1 MKNLSSIERKHI
13 LLGIILMWG
22 AILLFILQNNDTDS
36 LNTFKI
42 FLPVFWGIFT
52 VVTVVY
58 VIVQSL
64 LQHSEIKRLEEQSL
78 STEDLAEK
86 DNREGNA
93 SILKSANILALVA
106 MIVGY
111 FTSSLR
117 NMPIQ
122 YTTYQPIIW
131 VVILCFDVCM
141 YMVALFKDEPK
152 EEVVDK
158 PENPEN
164 KERVGVQIISIEEA
178 VEYLE
183 NQGYEIEN
191 VERLGIESK
200 RSDPVLEDKSEE
212 EIQGGSKIQD
222 ENETE
227 PRSDKTEL
235 KIEEEPLKEQQ
246 EEDDEGKDE
255 SSESTKQPTKE
266 KEKVDIKSQNLPVTV
281 SPTKNKPKV
290 TVVVKKRQSRLNNN
304 RRRKGF
310 K

>member
-22 AILLFILQNNDTDS
+22 AILLFILQSQEIDS

-52 VVTVVY
+52 IVTVLY
-58 VIVQSL
+58 IIVQSL

-78 STEDLAEK
+78 STDELAEK
-86 DNREGNA
+86 DNRRGNA
-93 SILKSANILALVA
+93 NILKSANILALVA
-106 MIVGY
+106 MVVGY

-122 YTTYQPIIW
+122 YTTYQPIVWI
-131 VVILCFDVCM
+131 VILCFDVCM
-141 YMVALFKDEPK
+141 YMVALFKEEPK

-158 PENPEN
+158 SENN

-183 NQGYEIEN
+183 GQGYEIEN
-191 VERLGIESK
+191 IERLGIESK
-200 RSDPVLEDKSEE
+200 NSDPALEDKSEE
-212 EIQGGSKIQD
+212 EIQDENIN
-222 ENETE
+222 ENETDSI
-227 PRSDKTEL
+227 PSKNNAEL
-235 KIEEEPLKEQQ
+235 GLMEESKEQQ
-246 EEDDEGKDE
+246 EEDEGKDE
-255 SSESTKQPTKE
+255 GKEENSESTEQLT
-266 KEKVDIKSQNLPVTV
+266 KEKVDIKSQNLPVTI
-281 SPTKNKPKV
+281 SPTKNNPKV
-290 TVVVKKRQSRLNNN
+290 TVVVKKRQSRHNNN
-304 RRRKGF
+304 KRRKSF

>member
-22 AILLFILQNNDTDS
+22 AILLFILQSQEIDS
-36 LNTFKI
+36 LNTFRI

-52 VVTVVY
+52 IVTVLY
-58 VIVQSL
+58 IIVQSL

-78 STEDLAEK
+78 STDELAEK
-86 DNREGNA
+86 DNRRGNA
-93 SILKSANILALVA
+93 NILKSANILALVA

-158 PENPEN
+158 PEN

-183 NQGYEIEN
+183 RQGYEIEN
-191 VERLGIESK
+191 IERLGIESK
-200 RSDPVLEDKSEE
+200 KSDLALEDKSEE

-246 EEDDEGKDE
+246 KEDDEGKKE
-255 SSESTKQPTKE
+255 ENSESTEQPIEE
-266 KEKVDIKSQNLPVTV
+266 KEVDIKSQNLPVTV
-281 SPTKNKPKV
+281 SPTKNNPKV
-290 TVVVKKRQSRLNNN
+290 TVVVKKRQSRHNNN
-304 RRRKGF
+304 RRRKNF

>member
-93 SILKSANILALVA
+93 SILKSANILALIA
-106 MIVGY
+106 MVVGY
-111 FTSSLR
+111 FTSSLS

-122 YTTYQPIIW
+122 YTTYQPIVW
-131 VVILCFDVCM
+131 VVVLCFDVCM
-141 YMVALFKDEPK
+141 YMVALFKEEPK
-152 EEVVDK
+152 EEIVGK
-158 PENPEN
+158 PEN

-183 NQGYEIEN
+183 TQGYEIEN

-200 RSDPVLEDKSEE
+200 RSDHALEDKSEN
-212 EIQGGSKIQD
+212 EIQGVSKIQD
-222 ENETE
+222 ENVTE
-227 PRSDKTEL
+227 PRADKTEL
-235 KIEEEPLKEQQ
+235 KIEKELKEQQ
-246 EEDDEGKDE
+246 EEDEGKE
-255 SSESTKQPTKE
+255 ENSESTEHPTEE
-266 KEKVDIKSQNLPVTV
+266 KEVNIKSQNLPMTV
-281 SPTKNKPKV
+281 SPTKNNPKV
-290 TVVVKKRQSRLNNN
+290 TVVVKKKQSRHNNN
-304 RRRKGF
+304 RRRKNF

>member
-22 AILLFILQNNDTDS
+22 AILLFILQNHNTDS

-42 FLPVFWGIFT
+42 FLPIFWGIFT
-52 VVTVVY
+52 LVTVVY

-64 LQHSEIKRLEEQSL
+64 LQHSENKRLEEQSL

-93 SILKSANILALVA
+93 SILKSANILALIA
-106 MIVGY
+106 MVVGY
-111 FTSSLR
+111 FTSSLS

-122 YTTYQPIIW
+122 YTTYQPIVW
-131 VVILCFDVCM
+131 VVVLCFDVCM
-141 YMVALFKDEPK
+141 YMVALFREEPK
-152 EEVVDK
+152 EEIVG
-158 PENPEN
+158 NPED

-183 NQGYEIEN
+183 TQGYEIEN

-200 RSDPVLEDKSEE
+200 RSDPALEDKSED
-212 EIQGGSKIQD
+212 EIHGVSKIQD

-227 PRSDKTEL
+227 PKADKTEL
-235 KIEEEPLKEQQ
+235 KIQ
-246 EEDDEGKDE
+246 EENNDEGKE
-255 SSESTKQPTKE
+255 ENSESTEQPE
-266 KEKVDIKSQNLPVTV
+266 KEISIKSQNLPMTV
-281 SPTKNKPKV
+281 SPTKNNPKV
-290 TVVVKKRQSRLNNN
+290 TVVKKKQSRHNNN
-304 RRRKGF
+304 RRRKNF

>member
-1 MKNLSSIERKHI
+1 M
-13 LLGIILMWG
+13 
-22 AILLFILQNNDTDS
+22 
-36 LNTFKI
+36 
-42 FLPVFWGIFT
+42 
-52 VVTVVY
+52 
-58 VIVQSL
+58 QSL

-78 STEDLAEK
+78 STDELAEK
-86 DNREGNA
+86 DNRRGNA
-93 SILKSANILALVA
+93 NILKSANILALVA
-106 MIVGY
+106 MVVGY

-122 YTTYQPIIW
+122 YTTYQPIVWI
-131 VVILCFDVCM
+131 VILCFDVCM

-158 PENPEN
+158 PEN

-200 RSDPVLEDKSEE
+200 RSDPALEDKSEE

-246 EEDDEGKDE
+246 KEDDEGKE
-255 SSESTKQPTKE
+255 ENSESTEQPIEE
-266 KEKVDIKSQNLPVTV
+266 KEVDIKSQNLPVTV
-281 SPTKNKPKV
+281 SPTKNNPKV
-290 TVVVKKRQSRLNNN
+290 TVVVKKKQSRHNNN
-304 RRRKGF
+304 RRRKNF

>member
-22 AILLFILQNNDTDS
+22 AILLFILQSQEIDS
-36 LNTFKI
+36 LNTFRI

-52 VVTVVY
+52 IVTVLY
-58 VIVQSL
+58 IIVQSL

-78 STEDLAEK
+78 STDELAEK
-86 DNREGNA
+86 DNRRGNA
-93 SILKSANILALVA
+93 NILKSANILALVA

-158 PENPEN
+158 PEN

-200 RSDPVLEDKSEE
+200 RSDPALEDKSEE

-246 EEDDEGKDE
+246 KEDDEGKKE
-255 SSESTKQPTKE
+255 ENSESTEQPIEE
-266 KEKVDIKSQNLPVTV
+266 KEVDIKSQNLPVTV
-281 SPTKNKPKV
+281 STTKNNPKV
-290 TVVVKKRQSRLNNN
+290 TVVVKKKQSRHNNN
-304 RRRKGF
+304 RRRKNF

>member
-93 SILKSANILALVA
+93 SILKSANILALIA
-106 MIVGY
+106 MVVGY
-111 FTSSLR
+111 FTSSLS

-122 YTTYQPIIW
+122 YTTYQPIVW
-131 VVILCFDVCM
+131 VVVLCFDVCM
-141 YMVALFKDEPK
+141 YMVALFREEPK
-152 EEVVDK
+152 EEIVG
-158 PENPEN
+158 NPED

-183 NQGYEIEN
+183 TQGYEIEN

-200 RSDPVLEDKSEE
+200 RSDHALEDKSEN
-212 EIQGGSKIQD
+212 EIQGVSKIQD
-222 ENETE
+222 ENVTE
-227 PRSDKTEL
+227 PRADKTEL
-235 KIEEEPLKEQQ
+235 KIEKELKEQQ
-246 EEDDEGKDE
+246 EEDEGKE
-255 SSESTKQPTKE
+255 ENSESTEHPTEE
-266 KEKVDIKSQNLPVTV
+266 KEVNIKSQNLSMTV
-281 SPTKNKPKV
+281 SPTKNNPKV
-290 TVVVKKRQSRLNNN
+290 TVVVKKKQSRHNNN
-304 RRRKGF
+304 RRRKNF

>member
-22 AILLFILQNNDTDS
+22 AILLFILQNQETDS

-42 FLPVFWGIFT
+42 FLPIFWGIFT
-52 VVTVVY
+52 IVTVLY
-58 VIVQSL
+58 IIVQSL
-64 LQHSEIKRLEEQSL
+64 LQHSEIKRLKEQSL
-78 STEDLAEK
+78 STDELAEK
-86 DNREGNA
+86 DNRRGNA
-93 SILKSANILALVA
+93 NILKSANILALVA

-158 PENPEN
+158 PEN

-200 RSDPVLEDKSEE
+200 RSDPALEDKSEE
-212 EIQGGSKIQD
+212 EIQDGSKIQD

-235 KIEEEPLKEQQ
+235 KIQEQ
-246 EEDDEGKDE
+246 EEDDEGKE
-255 SSESTKQPTKE
+255 ENSESTEQPTEE
-266 KEKVDIKSQNLPVTV
+266 KEVDIKSQNLPVTV
-281 SPTKNKPKV
+281 SPTKNNPKV
-290 TVVVKKRQSRLNNN
+290 TVVVKKKQSRHNNN
-304 RRRKGF
+304 RRRKNF

>member
-58 VIVQSL
+58 VIIQSL

-78 STEDLAEK
+78 STDDLTEK
-86 DNREGNA
+86 DNRDGNA
-93 SILKSANILALVA
+93 NILKSANILALVA

-158 PENPEN
+158 PEN
-164 KERVGVQIISIEEA
+164 KERVGVQIISIKEA

-200 RSDPVLEDKSEE
+200 RSDPALEDKSEE
-212 EIQGGSKIQD
+212 EIQGGSKIQQD

-246 EEDDEGKDE
+246 KEDDEGKE
-255 SSESTKQPTKE
+255 ENSESTEQPIEE
-266 KEKVDIKSQNLPVTV
+266 KEVDIKSQNLPVTV
-281 SPTKNKPKV
+281 SPTKNNPKV
-290 TVVVKKRQSRLNNN
+290 TVVVKKKQSRHNNN
-304 RRRKGF
+304 RRRKNF

>member
-22 AILLFILQNNDTDS
+22 AILLFILQNKDTDS

-58 VIVQSL
+58 VIIQSL

-78 STEDLAEK
+78 STDDLTEK
-86 DNREGNA
+86 DNRDGNA
-93 SILKSANILALVA
+93 NILKSANILALVA

-122 YTTYQPIIW
+122 YTIYQPIIW

-152 EEVVDK
+152 EPKEEVVDK
-158 PENPEN
+158 PEN

-200 RSDPVLEDKSEE
+200 RPDPALEDKSEE
-212 EIQGGSKIQD
+212 EIQGSSKIQD

-227 PRSDKTEL
+227 PRADKTEL
-235 KIEEEPLKEQQ
+235 KIEEEPKEQQ
-246 EEDDEGKDE
+246 EENEGKDE
-255 SSESTKQPTKE
+255 NSESTEQPTEE
-266 KEKVDIKSQNLPVTV
+266 KEADIKSQSLPATV
-281 SPTKNKPKV
+281 SPTKNNPKV
-290 TVVVKKRQSRLNNN
+290 TVVVKKKQYRHNNN
-304 RRRKGF
+304 TRRKNF

>member
-58 VIVQSL
+58 VIIQSL
-64 LQHSEIKRLEEQSL
+64 LQRSEIKRLEEQSL

-93 SILKSANILALVA
+93 SILKSANILALIA
-106 MIVGY
+106 MVVGY
-111 FTSSLR
+111 FTSSLS

-122 YTTYQPIIW
+122 YTTYQPIVW
-131 VVILCFDVCM
+131 VVVLCFDVCM
-141 YMVALFKDEPK
+141 YMVALFKEEPK
-152 EEVVDK
+152 EEIVGK
-158 PENPEN
+158 PEN

-183 NQGYEIEN
+183 TQGYEIEN

-200 RSDPVLEDKSEE
+200 RSDPALEDKSED
-212 EIQGGSKIQD
+212 EIQGVSKIQD
-222 ENETE
+222 ENVTE
-227 PRSDKTEL
+227 PRADKTEL
-235 KIEEEPLKEQQ
+235 KIEKELKEQQ
-246 EEDDEGKDE
+246 EEDEGE
-255 SSESTKQPTKE
+255 EENSESTEQPTEE
-266 KEKVDIKSQNLPVTV
+266 KEVNIKSQNLPMTV
-281 SPTKNKPKV
+281 SPTKNNPKV
-290 TVVVKKRQSRLNNN
+290 TVVVKKKQSRYNNN
-304 RRRKGF
+304 RRRKNF

>member
-58 VIVQSL
+58 VVVQSL
-64 LQHSEIKRLEEQSL
+64 LQRSEIKRLEEQSL
-78 STEDLAEK
+78 STDDLTEK
-86 DNREGNA
+86 DNRDGNA
-93 SILKSANILALVA
+93 NILKYANILALVA

-122 YTTYQPIIW
+122 YTIYQPIIW

-158 PENPEN
+158 PEEN

-183 NQGYEIEN
+183 GQGYEIEN

-200 RSDPVLEDKSEE
+200 RSDPALEDKSND

-235 KIEEEPLKEQQ
+235 KIQEQ
-246 EEDDEGKDE
+246 EEDDEGKE
-255 SSESTKQPTKE
+255 ENSESTEQPTEE
-266 KEKVDIKSQNLPVTV
+266 KEVDIKSQNLPVTV
-281 SPTKNKPKV
+281 SPTKNNPKV
-290 TVVVKKRQSRLNNN
+290 TVIVKKKQSRHNNN
-304 RRRKGF
+304 RRRKNF

>member
-58 VIVQSL
+58 VIIQSL

-78 STEDLAEK
+78 STDDLTEK
-86 DNREGNA
+86 DNRDGNA
-93 SILKSANILALVA
+93 NILKSANILALVA

-158 PENPEN
+158 PEN
-164 KERVGVQIISIEEA
+164 RVGVQIISIEEA

-200 RSDPVLEDKSEE
+200 RSDPALEDKSEE

-235 KIEEEPLKEQQ
+235 KIEEEPLKEPQ

-255 SSESTKQPTKE
+255 SSESTKQPIEE
-266 KEKVDIKSQNLPVTV
+266 KEVDIKSQNLPVTV
-281 SPTKNKPKV
+281 SPTKNNPKV
-290 TVVVKKRQSRLNNN
+290 TVVVKKKQSRHNNN
-304 RRRKGF
+304 RRRKNF

>member
-22 AILLFILQNNDTDS
+22 AILLFILQSQEIDS
-36 LNTFKI
+36 LNTFRI

-52 VVTVVY
+52 IVTVLY
-58 VIVQSL
+58 IIVQSL

-78 STEDLAEK
+78 STDELAEK
-86 DNREGNA
+86 DNRRGNA
-93 SILKSANILALVA
+93 NILKSANILALVA

-158 PENPEN
+158 PEN

-183 NQGYEIEN
+183 RQGYEIEN
-191 VERLGIESK
+191 IERLGIESK
-200 RSDPVLEDKSEE
+200 KSDPALEDKSEE

-246 EEDDEGKDE
+246 KEDDEGKKE
-255 SSESTKQPTKE
+255 ENSESTEQPIEE
-266 KEKVDIKSQNLPVTV
+266 KEVDIKSQNLPVTV
-281 SPTKNKPKV
+281 SPTKNNHKV
-290 TVVVKKRQSRLNNN
+290 TVVVKKRQSRHNNN
-304 RRRKGF
+304 RRRKNF

>member
-22 AILLFILQNNDTDS
+22 AILLFILQNHNTDS

-42 FLPVFWGIFT
+42 FLPIFWGIFT

-93 SILKSANILALVA
+93 SILKSANILALIA
-106 MIVGY
+106 MVVGY
-111 FTSSLR
+111 FTSSLS
-117 NMPIQ
+117 NMSIQ
-122 YTTYQPIIW
+122 YTTYQPIVW
-131 VVILCFDVCM
+131 VVVLCFDVCM
-141 YMVALFKDEPK
+141 YMVALFREEPK
-152 EEVVDK
+152 EEIVG
-158 PENPEN
+158 NPED

-183 NQGYEIEN
+183 TQGYEIEN

-200 RSDPVLEDKSEE
+200 RSDPALEDKSED
-212 EIQGGSKIQD
+212 EIQGVSKIQD
-222 ENETE
+222 ENVTE
-227 PRSDKTEL
+227 PRADKMEL
-235 KIEEEPLKEQQ
+235 KIEKELKEQQ
-246 EEDDEGKDE
+246 EEDEGKEENSD
-255 SSESTKQPTKE
+255 STEQPTEE
-266 KEKVDIKSQNLPVTV
+266 KEVNIKSQNLPMTV
-281 SPTKNKPKV
+281 SPTKNNPKV
-290 TVVVKKRQSRLNNN
+290 TVVVKKKQSRHNNN
-304 RRRKGF
+304 RRRKNF

>member
-58 VIVQSL
+58 VIIQSL

-78 STEDLAEK
+78 STDDLTEK
-86 DNREGNA
+86 DNRDGNA
-93 SILKSANILALVA
+93 NILKSANILALVA
-106 MIVGY
+106 MTVGY

-158 PENPEN
+158 PEN
-164 KERVGVQIISIEEA
+164 RVGVQIISIEEA

-200 RSDPVLEDKSEE
+200 RSDPALEDKSEE

-227 PRSDKTEL
+227 PRSDNTEL

-246 EEDDEGKDE
+246 KEDDEGKE
-255 SSESTKQPTKE
+255 ENSESTEQPIEE
-266 KEKVDIKSQNLPVTV
+266 KEVDIKSQNLPVTV
-281 SPTKNKPKV
+281 SPTKNNPKV
-290 TVVVKKRQSRLNNN
+290 TVVVKKKQSRHNNN
-304 RRRKGF
+304 RRRKNF

>member
-22 AILLFILQNNDTDS
+22 AILLFILQNHNTDS

-42 FLPVFWGIFT
+42 FLPIFWGIFT

-93 SILKSANILALVA
+93 SILKSANILALIA
-106 MIVGY
+106 MVVGY
-111 FTSSLR
+111 FTSSLS

-122 YTTYQPIIW
+122 YTTYQPIVW
-131 VVILCFDVCM
+131 VVVLCFDVCM
-141 YMVALFKDEPK
+141 YMVALFREEPK
-152 EEVVDK
+152 EEIVG
-158 PENPEN
+158 NPED

-183 NQGYEIEN
+183 TQGYEIEN

-200 RSDPVLEDKSEE
+200 RSDPALEDKSED
-212 EIQGGSKIQD
+212 EIQGVSKIQD

-227 PRSDKTEL
+227 PRAGKTEL
-235 KIEEEPLKEQQ
+235 KIQ
-246 EEDDEGKDE
+246 EENDEAKE
-255 SSESTKQPTKE
+255 ENSESTEQPTEE
-266 KEKVDIKSQNLPVTV
+266 KEVDIKSQNLPVTV
-281 SPTKNKPKV
+281 SPTKNNPKV
-290 TVVVKKRQSRLNNN
+290 TVVVKKKQSRHSNN
-304 RRRKGF
+304 RRRKNF

>member
-93 SILKSANILALVA
+93 SILKSANILALIA
-106 MIVGY
+106 MVVGY
-111 FTSSLR
+111 FTSSLS

-122 YTTYQPIIW
+122 YTTYQPIVW
-131 VVILCFDVCM
+131 VVVLCFDVCI
-141 YMVALFKDEPK
+141 YMVALFKEESK
-152 EEVVDK
+152 EEIVGK
-158 PENPEN
+158 PED

-183 NQGYEIEN
+183 TQGYEIEN
-191 VERLGIESK
+191 VERLGIEGK
-200 RSDPVLEDKSEE
+200 RSDPALEDKSED
-212 EIQGGSKIQD
+212 EIQGVSKIQD
-222 ENETE
+222 ENVTE
-227 PRSDKTEL
+227 PRADKTEL
-235 KIEEEPLKEQQ
+235 KIEKELKEQQ
-246 EEDDEGKDE
+246 EEDEGKE
-255 SSESTKQPTKE
+255 ENSESTEHPTEE
-266 KEKVDIKSQNLPVTV
+266 KEVNIKSQNLPITV
-281 SPTKNKPKV
+281 SPTKNNPKV
-290 TVVVKKRQSRLNNN
+290 TVVVKKKQSRHNNN
-304 RRRKGF
+304 RRRKNF

>member
-22 AILLFILQNNDTDS
+22 AILLFILQNHNTDS

-42 FLPVFWGIFT
+42 FLPIFWGIFT

-93 SILKSANILALVA
+93 SILKSANILALIA
-106 MIVGY
+106 MVVGY
-111 FTSSLR
+111 FTSSLS

-122 YTTYQPIIW
+122 YTTYQPIVW
-131 VVILCFDVCM
+131 VVVLCFDVCM
-141 YMVALFKDEPK
+141 YMVALFREEPK
-152 EEVVDK
+152 EEIVG
-158 PENPEN
+158 NPED

-183 NQGYEIEN
+183 TQGYEIEN

-200 RSDPVLEDKSEE
+200 RSDPALEDKSKD

-246 EEDDEGKDE
+246 KEDDEGKE
-255 SSESTKQPTKE
+255 ENSESTEQPIEE
-266 KEKVDIKSQNLPVTV
+266 KEVDIKSQNLPVTV
-281 SPTKNKPKV
+281 SPTKNNPKV
-290 TVVVKKRQSRLNNN
+290 TVVVKKKQSRHNNN
-304 RRRKGF
+304 RRRKNF

>member
-58 VIVQSL
+58 VIIQSL

-78 STEDLAEK
+78 STDDLEEK
-86 DNREGNA
+86 DNRDGNA
-93 SILKSANILALVA
+93 NILKSANILALVA

-158 PENPEN
+158 PEN

-183 NQGYEIEN
+183 GQGYEIEN

-200 RSDPVLEDKSEE
+200 RSDPALEDKSED

-255 SSESTKQPTKE
+255 SSESTKQPTEE
-266 KEKVDIKSQNLPVTV
+266 KEVDIKSQNLPVTV
-281 SPTKNKPKV
+281 SPTKNNPKV
-290 TVVVKKRQSRLNNN
+290 TVVVKKKQSRHNNN
-304 RRRKGF
+304 RRRKNF

>member
-58 VIVQSL
+58 VIIQSL

-78 STEDLAEK
+78 STDDLTEK
-86 DNREGNA
+86 DNRDGNA
-93 SILKSANILALVA
+93 NILKSANILALVA

-158 PENPEN
+158 PEN

-183 NQGYEIEN
+183 TQGYEIEN
-191 VERLGIESK
+191 VERLGTESK
-200 RSDPVLEDKSEE
+200 RSDPALEDKSED
-212 EIQGGSKIQD
+212 EIQGVSKIQD
-222 ENETE
+222 ENVTE
-227 PRSDKTEL
+227 PKADKTEL
-235 KIEEEPLKEQQ
+235 KIQ
-246 EEDDEGKDE
+246 EENNDEGKE
-255 SSESTKQPTKE
+255 ENSESTEQPE
-266 KEKVDIKSQNLPVTV
+266 KEVDIKFQNLPVTV
-281 SPTKNKPKV
+281 SPTKNNPKV
-290 TVVVKKRQSRLNNN
+290 TVVVKKKQSRHNNN
-304 RRRKGF
+304 RRRK
-310 K
+310 KL

>member
-58 VIVQSL
+58 VIIQSL

-78 STEDLAEK
+78 STDDLTEK
-86 DNREGNA
+86 DNRDGNA
-93 SILKSANILALVA
+93 NILKSANILALVA

-158 PENPEN
+158 PEN

-200 RSDPVLEDKSEE
+200 RSDPALEDKSEE
-212 EIQGGSKIQD
+212 EIQGGSKIQQD

-246 EEDDEGKDE
+246 KEDDEGKE
-255 SSESTKQPTKE
+255 ENSESTEQPIEE
-266 KEKVDIKSQNLPVTV
+266 KEVDIKSQNLPVTV
-281 SPTKNKPKV
+281 SPTKNNPKV
-290 TVVVKKRQSRLNNN
+290 TVVVKKKQSRHNNN
-304 RRRKGF
+304 RRRKNF

>member
-22 AILLFILQNNDTDS
+22 AILLFILQNHNTDS

-42 FLPVFWGIFT
+42 FLPIFWGIFT

-93 SILKSANILALVA
+93 SILKSANILALIA
-106 MIVGY
+106 MVVGY
-111 FTSSLR
+111 FTSSLS

-122 YTTYQPIIW
+122 YTTYQPIVW
-131 VVILCFDVCM
+131 VVVLCFDVCM
-141 YMVALFKDEPK
+141 YMVALFREEPK
-152 EEVVDK
+152 EEIVG
-158 PENPEN
+158 NPED

-183 NQGYEIEN
+183 TQGYEIEN

-200 RSDPVLEDKSEE
+200 RSDPALEDKSED
-212 EIQGGSKIQD
+212 EIQGVSKIQD
-222 ENETE
+222 ENVTE
-227 PRSDKTEL
+227 PRADKMEL
-235 KIEEEPLKEQQ
+235 KIEKELKEQQ
-246 EEDDEGKDE
+246 EEDEGKEENSD
-255 SSESTKQPTKE
+255 STEQPTEE
-266 KEKVDIKSQNLPVTV
+266 KEVNIKSQNLPMTV
-281 SPTKNKPKV
+281 SPTKNNPKV
-290 TVVVKKRQSRLNNN
+290 TVVVKKKQSRHNNN
-304 RRRKGF
+304 RRRKNF

>member
-22 AILLFILQNNDTDS
+22 AILLFILQSQEIDS
-36 LNTFKI
+36 LNTFRI

-52 VVTVVY
+52 IVTVLY
-58 VIVQSL
+58 IIVQSL

-78 STEDLAEK
+78 STDELAEK
-86 DNREGNA
+86 DNRRGNA
-93 SILKSANILALVA
+93 NILKSANILALVT

-158 PENPEN
+158 PEN

-183 NQGYEIEN
+183 RQGYEIEN
-191 VERLGIESK
+191 IERLGIESK
-200 RSDPVLEDKSEE
+200 KSDPALEDKSEE

-246 EEDDEGKDE
+246 KEDDEGKKE
-255 SSESTKQPTKE
+255 ENSESTEQPIEE
-266 KEKVDIKSQNLPVTV
+266 KEVDIKSQNLPVTV
-281 SPTKNKPKV
+281 SPTKNNPKV
-290 TVVVKKRQSRLNNN
+290 TVVVKKRQSRHNNN
-304 RRRKGF
+304 RRRKNF

>member
-58 VIVQSL
+58 VIIQSL

-78 STEDLAEK
+78 STDDLTEK
-86 DNREGNA
+86 DNRDGNA
-93 SILKSANILALVA
+93 NILKSANILALVA
-106 MIVGY
+106 MTVGY

-158 PENPEN
+158 PEN
-164 KERVGVQIISIEEA
+164 RVGVQIISIEEA

-200 RSDPVLEDKSEE
+200 RSDPALEDKSEE

-246 EEDDEGKDE
+246 KEDDEGKE
-255 SSESTKQPTKE
+255 ENSESTEQPIEE
-266 KEKVDIKSQNLPVTV
+266 KEVDIKSQNLPVTV
-281 SPTKNKPKV
+281 SPTKNNPKV
-290 TVVVKKRQSRLNNN
+290 TVVVKKKQSRHNNN
-304 RRRKGF
+304 RRRKNF

>member
-22 AILLFILQNNDTDS
+22 AILLFILQNQETDS

-52 VVTVVY
+52 IVTVLY
-58 VIVQSL
+58 IIVQSL

-78 STEDLAEK
+78 STDELAEK
-86 DNREGNA
+86 DNRRGNA
-93 SILKSANILALVA
+93 NILKSANILALVA
-106 MIVGY
+106 MVVGY

-122 YTTYQPIIW
+122 YTTYQPIVWI
-131 VVILCFDVCM
+131 VILCFDVCM
-141 YMVALFKDEPK
+141 YMVALFKEEPK

-158 PENPEN
+158 SENN

-200 RSDPVLEDKSEE
+200 RSDPVLEDKSKE

-255 SSESTKQPTKE
+255 SSESTKQPTEE
-266 KEKVDIKSQNLPVTV
+266 KEVDIKSQNLPVTV
-281 SPTKNKPKV
+281 SPTKNNPKV
-290 TVVVKKRQSRLNNN
+290 TVVVKKKQSRHNN
-304 RRRKGF
+304 RRRKNF

>member
-22 AILLFILQNNDTDS
+22 AILLFILQNHNTDS

-42 FLPVFWGIFT
+42 FLPIFWGIFT

-93 SILKSANILALVA
+93 SILKSANILALIA
-106 MIVGY
+106 MVVGY
-111 FTSSLR
+111 FTSSLS

-122 YTTYQPIIW
+122 YTTYQPIVW
-131 VVILCFDVCM
+131 VVVLCFDVCM
-141 YMVALFKDEPK
+141 YMVALFKEEPK
-152 EEVVDK
+152 EEIVG
-158 PENPEN
+158 NPED

-183 NQGYEIEN
+183 TQGYEIEN

-200 RSDPVLEDKSEE
+200 RSDPALEDKSED
-212 EIQGGSKIQD
+212 EIQGVSKIQD
-222 ENETE
+222 ENVTE
-227 PRSDKTEL
+227 PRADKMEL
-235 KIEEEPLKEQQ
+235 KIEKELKEQQ
-246 EEDDEGKDE
+246 EEDEGKE
-255 SSESTKQPTKE
+255 ENSESTEQPTEE
-266 KEKVDIKSQNLPVTV
+266 KEVNIKSQNLPMTV
-281 SPTKNKPKV
+281 SPTKNNPKV
-290 TVVVKKRQSRLNNN
+290 TVVVKKKQSRHNNN
-304 RRRKGF
+304 RRRKNF

>member
-58 VIVQSL
+58 VIIQSL

-78 STEDLAEK
+78 STDDLTEK
-86 DNREGNA
+86 DNRDGNA
-93 SILKSANILALVA
+93 NILKSANILALVA

-158 PENPEN
+158 PEN

-200 RSDPVLEDKSEE
+200 RSDPALEDKSEE
-212 EIQGGSKIQD
+212 EIQGGSKIQQD

-235 KIEEEPLKEQQ
+235 KIKEEPLKEQQ
-246 EEDDEGKDE
+246 KEDDEGKE
-255 SSESTKQPTKE
+255 ENSESTEQPIEE
-266 KEKVDIKSQNLPVTV
+266 KEVDIKSQNLPVTV
-281 SPTKNKPKV
+281 SPTKNNPKV
-290 TVVVKKRQSRLNNN
+290 TVVVKKKQSRHNNN
-304 RRRKGF
+304 RRRKNF

>member
-78 STEDLAEK
+78 STDDLTEK
-86 DNREGNA
+86 DNRDGNA
-93 SILKSANILALVA
+93 NILKSANILALVA
-106 MIVGY
+106 LIVGY

-152 EEVVDK
+152 EEVVNK
-158 PENPEN
+158 PEN

-200 RSDPVLEDKSEE
+200 RSDPALEDKSEK
-212 EIQGGSKIQD
+212 EIQGDSKNQV

-235 KIEEEPLKEQQ
+235 KIEEEPSKEQQ
-246 EEDDEGKDE
+246 EEDDEGKE
-255 SSESTKQPTKE
+255 ENSESTEQPTEE
-266 KEKVDIKSQNLPVTV
+266 KEVDIKSQNLPVTV
-281 SPTKNKPKV
+281 SPTKNNPKV
-290 TVVVKKRQSRLNNN
+290 TVVVKKKQSRHNNN
-304 RRRKGF
+304 RRRKNF

>member
-93 SILKSANILALVA
+93 SIFKSANILALVA

-158 PENPEN
+158 PEN

-255 SSESTKQPTKE
+255 SSESTKQPTEEE
-266 KEKVDIKSQNLPVTV
+266 KEVDIKSQNLPVTV
-281 SPTKNKPKV
+281 SPTKNNPKV
-290 TVVVKKRQSRLNNN
+290 ITVVVKKKKKQFRHNNN
-304 RRRKGF
+304 RRRKNF

>member
-93 SILKSANILALVA
+93 SIFKSANILALVA

-158 PENPEN
+158 PEN

-255 SSESTKQPTKE
+255 SSESTKQPTEEE
-266 KEKVDIKSQNLPVTV
+266 KEVDIKSQNLPVTV
-281 SPTKNKPKV
+281 SPTKNNPKV
-290 TVVVKKRQSRLNNN
+290 TVVVKKKKKQFRHNNN
-304 RRRKGF
+304 RRRKNF

>member
-22 AILLFILQNNDTDS
+22 AILLFILQNHNTDS

-42 FLPVFWGIFT
+42 FLPMFWGIFT

-93 SILKSANILALVA
+93 SILKSANILALIA
-106 MIVGY
+106 MVVGY
-111 FTSSLR
+111 FTSSLS

-122 YTTYQPIIW
+122 YTTYQPIVW
-131 VVILCFDVCM
+131 VVVLCFDVCM
-141 YMVALFKDEPK
+141 YMVALFKEEPK
-152 EEVVDK
+152 EEVVNK
-158 PENPEN
+158 PEN

-183 NQGYEIEN
+183 TQGYEIEN
-191 VERLGIESK
+191 VEQLGIESK
-200 RSDPVLEDKSEE
+200 RSDPALEDKSED
-212 EIQGGSKIQD
+212 EIQGVSKIQD
-222 ENETE
+222 ENENENE
-227 PRSDKTEL
+227 PRADKTEL
-235 KIEEEPLKEQQ
+235 KIEKELKEQQ
-246 EEDDEGKDE
+246 EEDEGKE
-255 SSESTKQPTKE
+255 ENSESTEQPTEE
-266 KEKVDIKSQNLPVTV
+266 KEVNIKSQNLPMTV
-281 SPTKNKPKV
+281 SPTKNNPKV
-290 TVVVKKRQSRLNNN
+290 TVVVKKKQSRHNNN
-304 RRRKGF
+304 RRRKNF

>member
-22 AILLFILQNNDTDS
+22 AILLFILQNNDTDR
-36 LNTFKI
+36 LNTFKV

-93 SILKSANILALVA
+93 SILKSANILALIA
-106 MIVGY
+106 MVVGY
-111 FTSSLR
+111 FTSSLS

-122 YTTYQPIIW
+122 YTTYQPIVW
-131 VVILCFDVCM
+131 VVVLCFDVCM
-141 YMVALFKDEPK
+141 YMVALFKEEPK
-152 EEVVDK
+152 EEIVGK
-158 PENPEN
+158 PEN

-183 NQGYEIEN
+183 TQGYEIEN

-200 RSDPVLEDKSEE
+200 RSDPALEDKSED
-212 EIQGGSKIQD
+212 EIQGVSKIQD
-222 ENETE
+222 ENVTE
-227 PRSDKTEL
+227 PRADKVEL
-235 KIEEEPLKEQQ
+235 KIEKELKEQQ
-246 EEDDEGKDE
+246 EEDEGKE
-255 SSESTKQPTKE
+255 ENSESTEQPTEE
-266 KEKVDIKSQNLPVTV
+266 KEVNIKSQNLPMTV
-281 SPTKNKPKV
+281 SPTKNNPKV
-290 TVVVKKRQSRLNNN
+290 TVVVKKKQSRHNNN
-304 RRRKGF
+304 RRRKNF

>member
-36 LNTFKI
+36 LNTFRI

-52 VVTVVY
+52 IVTVLY
-58 VIVQSL
+58 IIVQSL

-78 STEDLAEK
+78 STDELAEK
-86 DNREGNA
+86 DNRRGNA
-93 SILKSANILALVA
+93 NILKSANILALVA
-106 MIVGY
+106 MVVGY

-122 YTTYQPIIW
+122 YTTYQPIVWI
-131 VVILCFDVCM
+131 VILCFDVCM
-141 YMVALFKDEPK
+141 YMVALFKEEPK

-158 PENPEN
+158 SENSEN

-183 NQGYEIEN
+183 GQGYEIEN
-191 VERLGIESK
+191 IERLGIESK
-200 RSDPVLEDKSEE
+200 KSDPALEDKSEE
-212 EIQGGSKIQD
+212 EIQNENIN
-222 ENETE
+222 ENETNSI
-227 PRSDKTEL
+227 PSKNKAEL
-235 KIEEEPLKEQQ
+235 GLMEESKEQQ
-246 EEDDEGKDE
+246 EEDEGKE
-255 SSESTKQPTKE
+255 ENSESTEQLT
-266 KEKVDIKSQNLPVTV
+266 KEKVDIKSQNLPVTI
-281 SPTKNKPKV
+281 SPTKNNPKV
-290 TVVVKKRQSRLNNN
+290 TVVVKKKQSRHSNNK
-304 RRRKGF
+304 RRKSF

>member
-22 AILLFILQNNDTDS
+22 AILLFILQNHNTDS

-42 FLPVFWGIFT
+42 FLPIFWGIFT

-93 SILKSANILALVA
+93 SILKSANILALIA
-106 MIVGY
+106 MVVGY
-111 FTSSLR
+111 FTSSLS

-122 YTTYQPIIW
+122 YTTYQPIVW
-131 VVILCFDVCM
+131 VVVLCFDVCM
-141 YMVALFKDEPK
+141 YMVALFKEEPK
-152 EEVVDK
+152 EEIVG
-158 PENPEN
+158 NPED

-183 NQGYEIEN
+183 TQGYEIEN

-200 RSDPVLEDKSEE
+200 RSDPALEDKSED
-212 EIQGGSKIQD
+212 EIQGVSKIQD
-222 ENETE
+222 ENVTE
-227 PRSDKTEL
+227 PRADKADKMEL
-235 KIEEEPLKEQQ
+235 KIEKELKEQQ
-246 EEDDEGKDE
+246 EEDEGKEENSD
-255 SSESTKQPTKE
+255 STEQPTEE
-266 KEKVDIKSQNLPVTV
+266 KEVNIKSQNLPMTV
-281 SPTKNKPKV
+281 SPTKNNPKV
-290 TVVVKKRQSRLNNN
+290 TVVVKKKQSRHNNN
-304 RRRKGF
+304 RRRKNF

>member
-22 AILLFILQNNDTDS
+22 AILLFILQNHNTDS

-42 FLPVFWGIFT
+42 FLPIFWGIFT

-78 STEDLAEK
+78 STEDLTEK

-93 SILKSANILALVA
+93 SILKSANILALIA
-106 MIVGY
+106 MVVGY
-111 FTSSLR
+111 FTSSLS

-122 YTTYQPIIW
+122 YTTYQPIVW
-131 VVILCFDVCM
+131 VVVLCFDVCM
-141 YMVALFKDEPK
+141 YMVALFKEEPK
-152 EEVVDK
+152 EEIVGK
-158 PENPEN
+158 PEN

-183 NQGYEIEN
+183 TQGYEIEN

-200 RSDPVLEDKSEE
+200 RSDPVLEDKSED
-212 EIQGGSKIQD
+212 EIQGVSKIQD
-222 ENETE
+222 ENENE
-227 PRSDKTEL
+227 PRADKTEL
-235 KIEEEPLKEQQ
+235 KIEKELKEQQ
-246 EEDDEGKDE
+246 EEDEGKE
-255 SSESTKQPTKE
+255 ENSESTEQPTEE
-266 KEKVDIKSQNLPVTV
+266 KEVNIKSQNLPMTV
-281 SPTKNKPKV
+281 SPTKNNPKV
-290 TVVVKKRQSRLNNN
+290 TVVVKKKQSRHNNN
-304 RRRKGF
+304 RRRKNI

>member
-22 AILLFILQNNDTDS
+22 AILLFILQNQETDS

-42 FLPVFWGIFT
+42 FLPIFWGIFT
-52 VVTVVY
+52 IVTVLY
-58 VIVQSL
+58 IIVQSL

-78 STEDLAEK
+78 STYELAEK
-86 DNREGNA
+86 DNRRGNA
-93 SILKSANILALVA
+93 NILKSANILALVA

-122 YTTYQPIIW
+122 YTIYQPIIW

-158 PENPEN
+158 PEEN

-183 NQGYEIEN
+183 GQGYEIEN

-200 RSDPVLEDKSEE
+200 RSDPALEDKSEE
-212 EIQGGSKIQD
+212 EIQGSSKIQD

-227 PRSDKTEL
+227 PRADKTEL
-235 KIEEEPLKEQQ
+235 KIEEEPKEQQ
-246 EEDDEGKDE
+246 EENEGKDE
-255 SSESTKQPTKE
+255 NSESTEQPTEE
-266 KEKVDIKSQNLPVTV
+266 KEADIKSQSLPATV
-281 SPTKNKPKV
+281 SPTKNNPKV
-290 TVVVKKRQSRLNNN
+290 TVVVKKKQYRHNNN
-304 RRRKGF
+304 TRRKNF

>member
-93 SILKSANILALVA
+93 SIFKSANILALVA

-158 PENPEN
+158 PEN

-246 EEDDEGKDE
+246 KEDDEGKDE
-255 SSESTKQPTKE
+255 SSESTKQLTEEE
-266 KEKVDIKSQNLPVTV
+266 KEVDIKSQNLPVTV
-281 SPTKNKPKV
+281 SPTKNNPKV
-290 TVVVKKRQSRLNNN
+290 TVVVKKKKKQFRHNNN
-304 RRRKGF
+304 RRRKNF